1 MSNHPFS
8 KYITMEKELPG
19 RALLIK
25 EGSQNGHIFLI
36 LEGQVKVKKKTEKGE
51 ITLETLKAGSIIGEM
66 SLLEQLGHFRGASV
80 VTEGPVRI
88 GIVNKKKLGQELAGM
103 SPQWRDLLQSL
114 FISLQ
119 KENERASFVAQ
130 SLIG

>member
-8 KYITMEKELPG
+8 KYITMEKELPD
-19 RALLIK
+19 RTLLIK

-36 LEGQVKVKKKTEKGE
+36 LDGQVKVKKKTEKGD

-66 SLLEQLGHFRGASV
+66 SLLEQMGHFRGASV
-80 VTEGPVRI
+80 VTEGLVRI
-88 GIVNKKKLGQELAGM
+88 GIVNKKKLVQELEGL